1 MRHLTISVTLSPSPE
16 AGRVMSIVLALIG
29 TLTSRGYDVNVVY
42 SFTREKDL
50 MMVNG
55 VALDP
60 MDVEDRVVDVITNY
74 IITEVA
80 YTSWWKGLKGAS

>member
-1 MRHLTISVTLSPSPE
+1 MRQLTISVTLSPSPE
-16 AGRVMSIVLALIG
+16 AGRVVSIILALIG

-42 SFTREKDL
+42 SFTREKGL

-55 VALDP
+55 VALNP
-60 MDVEDRVVDVITNY
+60 MDVEERVVDVITNY

-80 YTSWWKGLKGAS
+80 YTTWWKGLKGAS

>member
-1 MRHLTISVTLSPSPE
+1 
-16 AGRVMSIVLALIG
+16 MSIVLALIG

>member
-16 AGRVMSIVLALIG
+16 AGRVMSIILALIG
-29 TLTSRGYDVNVVY
+29 TLTSRGYEVNVVY

-50 MMVNG
+50 VMVNG

-60 MDVEDRVVDVITNY
+60 MNVEDRVVDVITNY

>member
-1 MRHLTISVTLSPSPE
+1 MRQLTISVTLSPSPE

-74 IITEVA
+74 LITEVA

>member
-1 MRHLTISVTLSPSPE
+1 LRQLTISVTLSPSPE

-29 TLTSRGYDVNVVY
+29 TLASRGYEVNVVY

-50 MMVNG
+50 VMVNG
-55 VALDP
+55 VALDL